1 MAFPLKDVR
10 FTTRRGGDEPTLY
23 PRLLRDRSVLPK
35 VDIAIQYFESMLGS
49 ERRELDPEAL
59 VHFFGDHKLARC
71 MVAAL
76 ARGYRYRPRELEQV
90 VTQTALRRLRRA
102 GIDSP
107 RRLRL
112 ALFDRVNASSRGFLA
127 RAEREAHFAKL
138 EAELRLRRGEL
149 ERLLYLDAEEH
160 AVLTRVGEPP
170 RPADVVAQHNFG
182 VLETLLRHA
191 ELVELAVAEPRAS
204 ARAAV
209 AQLCAANDVDGE
221 VGPRGSLLRLRLRG
235 RQDALGGWTR
245 HGRKLART
253 LIQILERARGATVE
267 GLALVRIRER
277 RAQLRLT
284 TELLDVLG
292 GAPAPS
298 IGWDE
303 EDDEA
308 GRLALAATAGLG
320 GLARSARG
328 GWSVR
333 RSPEPQAWAAG
344 VVVPDLLLRR
354 GPHGALLCAV
364 RSARHGERLALI
376 ARGAATGEPL
386 VFVGGPGSTA
396 PLRAVGAATIE
407 VAEPSPRELPA
418 RLGDALAGRDRAATV
433 PDVA

>member
-10 FTTRRGGDEPTLY
+10 FTTRRGDADEPTLY

-90 VTQTALRRLRRA
+90 VTRTALRRLRRA

-112 ALFDRVNASSRGFLA
+112 ALFDRVNGSGRGFLA
-127 RAEREAHFAKL
+127 RDERGAQLSQL
-138 EAELRLRRGEL
+138 EAELGLRRGEL

-160 AVLTRVGEPP
+160 AVLTRVGAPP
-170 RPADVVAQHNFG
+170 RPADVVAQYNFG
-182 VLETLLRHA
+182 VLATLLRHA
-191 ELVELAVAEPRAS
+191 ELVELALADPHPRAI
-204 ARAAV
+204 AV
-209 AQLCAANDVDGE
+209 VGRLCAANDVDGSA
-221 VGPRGSLLRLRLRG
+221 VPSGSLLRIRLRG

-253 LIQILERARGATVE
+253 VVEVLERGRGTTID
-267 GLALVRIRER
+267 GLATVRIRER
-277 RAQLRLT
+277 RARLRLT
-284 TELLDVLG
+284 AELLDVLG

-303 EDDEA
+303 ADAEPGPPAAAAVA
-308 GRLALAATAGLG
+308 GVA
-320 GLARSARG
+320 GLARGARG

-333 RSPEPQAWAAG
+333 RSPDAEAWAAG
-344 VVVPDLLLRR
+344 VIVPDLLLRR
-354 GPHGALLCAV
+354 GPRGALLCAV
-364 RSARHGERLALI
+364 RSVRHAERLAPI
-376 ARGAATGEPL
+376 ARAAGTGEPL
-386 VFVGGPGSTA
+386 VFVGSLGSVA
-396 PLRAVGAATIE
+396 ALHAVGAPTVE
-407 VAEPSPRELPA
+407 LRDPDPRELLA
-418 RLGDALAGRDRAATV
+418 QLADALADREPAV
-433 PDVA
+433 PEVA